1 MPDSIDQVTAAQEAA
16 ERVEWLRAEV
26 DRHNTLYYEKARSE
40 ISDREYDS
48 LVTELEELEKRH
60 PELRR
65 ADSPTQ
71 RVGEKPREG
80 FAQIVHPV
88 PMLSIANTY
97 NHDEL
102 RDFDKRVKK
111 LLETSK
117 DIEYVV
123 ELKIDGVAVAIR
135 YDDAKLTYGATR
147 GDGRRGEDITENL
160 KTLAD
165 VPRQLSA
172 KPAKAGTFLEVRGEV
187 YLEKAAFESLNE
199 ELELAGEERYANPRN
214 LAAGSLKQKHAAE
227 TGKRPLRIFLY
238 SVGATDYP
246 LPPTHLQFLD
256 YLEGIGFPVNPH
268 RKLCTSIEEVVEHSI
283 AWEPKRDGLP
293 YATDGLV
300 VKVNRRDVWPTLG
313 MTSKTPRWMVA
324 YKFSA
329 EQAETTLLD
338 IQCQVGRTGIVT
350 PVAHLAPVFLAGTT
364 VSRATLHNADEIARL
379 DVRIGDKVVVEK
391 AGEIIP
397 KVLRALPSLRT
408 GKEKVYA
415 FPQECPVCGSR
426 LEKSEAEV
434 AIRCENASCPAQVRE
449 RILHFA
455 SRHAMDIEGLGD
467 VLVGQLCDAAVVH
480 NIADLYDLTEEQ
492 LTSMERMGRKSAL
505 NVLSELEAS
514 KQRPMHNFVYGLGIP
529 HVGTSGGRLLAQR
542 YPTVDE
548 LLQCTREDLN
558 QIEGVGDIMAE
569 AIVDFLQNE
578 ENRELI
584 RRLKERGVEMPNT
597 LYRQKASI
605 REDNPFNGKTFV
617 FTGTLTTLTRDEAKE
632 RVEALGAK
640 ASGSVSKKTD
650 FVVAGEEAGSK
661 LDKAQSLGVRV
672 LTEEEFQAM
681 LKEAES

>member
-1 MPDSIDQVTAAQEAA
+1 MALA
-16 ERVEWLRAEV
+16 ERAEWLRAEI
-26 DRHNTLYYEKARSE
+26 DRHNKLYHEQARPE

-48 LVTELEELEKRH
+48 LVAELEELEQRH
-60 PELRR
+60 AEIRR
-65 ADSPTQ
+65 DDSPTK
-71 RVGEKPREG
+71 RVGERPREG

-135 YDDAKLTYGATR
+135 YDDGKLTYGATR

-160 KTLAD
+160 KTLAE
-165 VPRQLSA
+165 VPRELRA
-172 KPAKAGTFLEVRGEV
+172 RKAATYLEVRGEV
-187 YLEKAAFESLNE
+187 YLEKPAFEKLNR

-227 TGKRPLRIFLY
+227 TAKRPLRIFLY
-238 SVGATDYP
+238 SVGATDYA
-246 LPPTHLQFLD
+246 LPPTHLEFLD
-256 YLEGIGFPVNPH
+256 YLESLGFPVNPH
-268 RKLCTSIEEVVEHSI
+268 RKICASVEEVVEHSI
-283 AWEPKRDGLP
+283 AWEPKRDELP

-313 MTSKTPRWMVA
+313 MTSKTPRWLVA

-364 VSRATLHNADEIARL
+364 VARATLHNADEIERL

-397 KVLRALPSLRT
+397 KVLRTLPSLRMGT
-408 GKEKVYA
+408 ERKYE
-415 FPQECPVCGSR
+415 FPQECPVC
-426 LEKSEAEV
+426 KSPLVKSDHEV

-455 SRHAMDIEGLGD
+455 SRHAMDVEGLGD
-467 VLVGQLCDAAVVH
+467 VLVGQLCDAGIVK
-480 NIADLYDLTEEQ
+480 NIADLYDLSEEQ

-505 NVLSELEAS
+505 NVLEELEAS
-514 KQRPMHNFVYGLGIP
+514 KQRPLHNFIYGLGIP

-542 YPTVDE
+542 YETIDG
-548 LLQCTREDLN
+548 LLNCTREELN
-558 QIEGVGDIMAE
+558 EIEGVGDIMAE
-569 AIVDFLQNE
+569 AITDFLHNE
-578 ENRELI
+578 KNRELI
-584 RRLKERGVEMPNT
+584 ARLRERGLQMPNA
-597 LYRQKASI
+597 LFRQKAAI

-640 ASGSVSKKTD
+640 ASGSVSKKTS

-672 LTEEEFQAM
+672 LSEEEFQAM